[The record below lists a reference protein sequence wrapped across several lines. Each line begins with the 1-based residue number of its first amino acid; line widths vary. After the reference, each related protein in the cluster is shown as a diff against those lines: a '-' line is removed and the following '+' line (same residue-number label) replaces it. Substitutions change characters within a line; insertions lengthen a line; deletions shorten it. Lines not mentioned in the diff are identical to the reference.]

1 MSTFYFLFILGMCV
15 FYSVWLSL
23 EFSVKSKFHI
33 FWTIPVGFFGCFVAL
48 AIFALIVGQTDDVSF
63 VVAASAVFLP
73 FPIWQLFKQKNEQVL
88 PTSAS
93 RPKETAASL
102 PLFNIHKNVK
112 SNIEQ
117 QKVLIQKDKDEE
129 LNSAEVRESKDI
141 SPNLP
146 DFDDNHD
153 VGYEQKSTLPDGLK
167 FGDTICFFY
176 ANAKAKDE
184 SSDCRVVLRGFDGI
198 YLSGWDLSKH
208 GERKFRIDRIS
219 GGIVNR
225 STGEVFYL

>member
-73 FPIWQLFKQKNEQVL
+73 FPIWRLFKQQNKQVL

-93 RPKETAASL
+93 RPKETAAPS

-117 QKVLIQKDKDEE
+117 QKVLIQKDKGEE
-129 LNSAEVRESKDI
+129 FPSAEVSGSKDI

-146 DFDDNHD
+146 DFDDNHN
-153 VGYEQKSTLPDGLK
+153 VGPKQKSTLPDGLK

-176 ANAKAKDE
+176 ASAKDE

-208 GERKFRIDRIS
+208 GEQKFRIDQIS